1 MIQSGAV
8 IDANNQVVHLESG
21 ETLPVTH
28 WLDGDGFDCDPS
40 EACALVCGPDHNGMW
55 VSLEVF
61 ADEVAPT
68 LN

>member
-40 EACALVCGPDHNGMW
+40 EACAFLAFGAVRGYH
-55 VSLEVF
+55 
-61 ADEVAPT
+61 
-68 LN
+68 